1 MKIAVIGGTGLM
13 GPSLVN
19 ELIEQGDE
27 VHCINRSGLNP
38 KNSNAYQCD
47 RNNEN
52 KLSGILTSIKP
63 NLLIDM
69 IPYTSEQAESLSK
82 IVRKLDIPLIAISSI
97 DVYKAYNILHRTV
110 TASYQECPLKEN
122 SELRKKLS
130 FQGKDYDKLNVER
143 IYLRELKD
151 VTIYRMP
158 AIYGLPDTSR
168 IEPYVDYILNNSKPI
183 PLNSGLLKWK
193 FSRSL
198 NTNCAYAISLGKNLI
213 GKNIYNVSEEN
224 PHTEESWFL
233 KIASYLKWDFGIE
246 VNETIETP
254 YNIDTKQNWYV
265 SSNKIRNE
273 LGYYEKYNPDIEL
286 MNTIKGYIKN
296 KTN

>member
-13 GPSLVN
+13 GPSLVH

-38 KNSNAYQCD
+38 KNSNAYKCN
-47 RNNEN
+47 RNNEK
-52 KLSGILTSIKP
+52 KLSSILISIKP
-63 NLLIDM
+63 DLLIDM
-69 IPYTSEQAESLSK
+69 IPYTSEQAKSLSK
-82 IVRKLDIPLIAISSI
+82 IVKILDIPLIAISSI
-97 DVYKAYNILHRTV
+97 DVYKAYNILHRTI
-110 TASYQECPLKEN
+110 TANYQECPIKEN

-143 IYLRELKD
+143 IYLKGLEN

-168 IEPYVDYILNNSKPI
+168 IEHYVDYILNNSKPI
-183 PLNSGLLKWK
+183 PFNSGLLKWK

-198 NTNCAYAISLGKNLI
+198 NTNCAYAISLGKTLI
-213 GKNIYNVSEEN
+213 GKNIYNVSEES

-233 KIASYLKWDFGIE
+233 KIASILKWDFGIE
-246 VNETIETP
+246 VDETIETP

-265 SSNKIRNE
+265 SSKKIRTE

-286 MNTIKGYIKN
+286 MNTIKEYIEVKN
-296 KTN
+296 

>member
-1 MKIAVIGGTGLM
+1 
-13 GPSLVN
+13 
-19 ELIEQGDE
+19 
-27 VHCINRSGLNP
+27 
-38 KNSNAYQCD
+38 
-47 RNNEN
+47 
-52 KLSGILTSIKP
+52 
-63 NLLIDM
+63 
-69 IPYTSEQAESLSK
+69 
-82 IVRKLDIPLIAISSI
+82 
-97 DVYKAYNILHRTV
+97 
-110 TASYQECPLKEN
+110 
-122 SELRKKLS
+122 
-130 FQGKDYDKLNVER
+130 
-143 IYLRELKD
+143 
-151 VTIYRMP
+151 
-158 AIYGLPDTSR
+158 
-168 IEPYVDYILNNSKPI
+168 LNNSKPI